1 VLELLLVKNIFKTI
15 VRRQQE
21 MSKYLVYAPVGYV
34 IGHLRYGHFEAE
46 IEIPDDKLN
55 DEAWILEMVREA
67 GELIIDDFE
76 VDGYGDIELGE
87 VKKIDD

>member
-1 VLELLLVKNIFKTI
+1 
-15 VRRQQE
+15 
-21 MSKYLVYAPVGYV
+21 MSKYLVYAPIDYV

-55 DEAWILEMVREA
+55 DEEWILEAVRNT

-87 VKKIDD
+87 VRKIDDE

>member
-1 VLELLLVKNIFKTI
+1 
-15 VRRQQE
+15 
-21 MSKYLVYAPVGYV
+21 MSKYLVYAPVDYV

-55 DEAWILEMVREA
+55 DKEWILEMVREE

-87 VKKIDD
+87 VKKTND

>member
-1 VLELLLVKNIFKTI
+1 
-15 VRRQQE
+15 
-21 MSKYLVYAPVGYV
+21 MSKYLVYAPVDYV

-55 DEAWILEMVREA
+55 DEEWILEMVREE

>member
-1 VLELLLVKNIFKTI
+1 
-15 VRRQQE
+15 
-21 MSKYLVYAPVGYV
+21 MSKYLVYAPVDYV

-55 DEAWILEMVREA
+55 DEEWILERVRNV
-67 GELIIDDFE
+67 GELLIDDFE

-87 VKKIDD
+87 VKKIDDKQ

>member
-1 VLELLLVKNIFKTI
+1 
-15 VRRQQE
+15 
-21 MSKYLVYAPVGYV
+21 MSKYLIYAPVDYV

-55 DEAWILEMVREA
+55 DKEWILYMVREE

-87 VKKIDD
+87 VRKIDDE

>member
-1 VLELLLVKNIFKTI
+1 
-15 VRRQQE
+15 
-21 MSKYLVYAPVGYV
+21 MSKYLVYAPVDYV
-34 IGHLRYGHFEAE
+34 MGHLRYGHFEAE

-55 DEAWILEMVREA
+55 DKKWILEAVREE

-76 VDGYGDIELGE
+76 VDGYGDIKLGE

>member
-1 VLELLLVKNIFKTI
+1 
-15 VRRQQE
+15 
-21 MSKYLVYAPVGYV
+21 MSKYLIYAPVDYV

-55 DEAWILEMVREA
+55 DKDWILEAVREE

-76 VDGYGDIELGE
+76 VDGHGDIKLGE
-87 VKKIDD
+87 VRKID

>member
-1 VLELLLVKNIFKTI
+1 
-15 VRRQQE
+15 
-21 MSKYLVYAPVGYV
+21 MSKYLVYAPVDYV

-55 DEAWILEMVREA
+55 DENWILEAVREE

-76 VDGYGDIELGE
+76 VDGYGPIELGE
-87 VKKIDD
+87 VRKINDK

>member
-1 VLELLLVKNIFKTI
+1 
-15 VRRQQE
+15 
-21 MSKYLVYAPVGYV
+21 MSKYLVYAPVDYV

-55 DEAWILEMVREA
+55 DEEWILYMVREE

-76 VDGYGDIELGE
+76 VDGYGDMELGE

>member
-1 VLELLLVKNIFKTI
+1 
-15 VRRQQE
+15 
-21 MSKYLVYAPVGYV
+21 MSKYLVYAPVDYV

-55 DEAWILEMVREA
+55 DEEWILEMVREE

-76 VDGYGDIELGE
+76 VDGYGDIELEE

>member
-1 VLELLLVKNIFKTI
+1 
-15 VRRQQE
+15 
-21 MSKYLVYAPVGYV
+21 MSKYLVYAPVDYV
-34 IGHLRYGHFEAE
+34 MGHLRYGHFEAE

-55 DEAWILEMVREA
+55 DEEWILEMVREE

-87 VKKIDD
+87 VRKIDDE

>member
-1 VLELLLVKNIFKTI
+1 
-15 VRRQQE
+15 
-21 MSKYLVYAPVGYV
+21 MSKYLVYAPVDYV

-55 DEAWILEMVREA
+55 DEGWILEAVRNT

-87 VKKIDD
+87 VRKIDDE

>member
-1 VLELLLVKNIFKTI
+1 
-15 VRRQQE
+15 
-21 MSKYLVYAPVGYV
+21 MSKYLVYAPVDYV

-55 DEAWILEMVREA
+55 DEDWILEAVREE

-87 VKKIDD
+87 VRKID

>member
-1 VLELLLVKNIFKTI
+1 
-15 VRRQQE
+15 
-21 MSKYLVYAPVGYV
+21 MSKYLVYAPVDYV

-55 DEAWILEMVREA
+55 DEEWILEAVRNM

-87 VKKIDD
+87 VRKINAE

>member
-1 VLELLLVKNIFKTI
+1 
-15 VRRQQE
+15 
-21 MSKYLVYAPVGYV
+21 MSKYLVYAPVDYV

-55 DEAWILEMVREA
+55 DEEWILEAVRNA

-87 VKKIDD
+87 VRKIDDEQ

>member
-1 VLELLLVKNIFKTI
+1 
-15 VRRQQE
+15 
-21 MSKYLVYAPVGYV
+21 MSKYLVYAPVDYV

-55 DEAWILEMVREA
+55 DKGWILEMVREE

>member
-1 VLELLLVKNIFKTI
+1 
-15 VRRQQE
+15 
-21 MSKYLVYAPVGYV
+21 MSKYLVYAPVDYV

-55 DEAWILEMVREA
+55 DEKWIIEMVRHA

-87 VKKIDD
+87 VRKIDDE

>member
-1 VLELLLVKNIFKTI
+1 
-15 VRRQQE
+15 
-21 MSKYLVYAPVGYV
+21 MSKYLVYAPVDYV

-55 DEAWILEMVREA
+55 DEEWILEAVRDQ
-67 GELIIDDFE
+67 GELIIDDFR

-87 VKKIDD
+87 VRKIDD

>member
-1 VLELLLVKNIFKTI
+1 
-15 VRRQQE
+15 
-21 MSKYLVYAPVGYV
+21 MSKYLVYAPVDYV

-46 IEIPDDKLN
+46 IEIPDDKLD
-55 DEAWILEMVREA
+55 DEKWILEAVRDA

-87 VKKIDD
+87 VRKIDDE

>member
-1 VLELLLVKNIFKTI
+1 
-15 VRRQQE
+15 
-21 MSKYLVYAPVGYV
+21 MSKYLIYAPVDYV

-55 DEAWILEMVREA
+55 DEEWILYMVREE

-76 VDGYGDIELGE
+76 VDGYGNIELGE
-87 VKKIDD
+87 VRKINDE

>member
-1 VLELLLVKNIFKTI
+1 
-15 VRRQQE
+15 
-21 MSKYLVYAPVGYV
+21 MSKYLVYAPVDYV

-46 IEIPDDKLN
+46 IEIPDEKLN
-55 DEAWILEMVREA
+55 DEEWILEAVRNA

-87 VKKIDD
+87 VRKIDDE

>member
-1 VLELLLVKNIFKTI
+1 
-15 VRRQQE
+15 
-21 MSKYLVYAPVGYV
+21 MSKYLVYAPVDYV

-55 DEAWILEMVREA
+55 DEEWILEMVRAE

>member
-1 VLELLLVKNIFKTI
+1 
-15 VRRQQE
+15 
-21 MSKYLVYAPVGYV
+21 MSKYLVYAPVDYV

-55 DEAWILEMVREA
+55 DEEWILEAVRDA

-76 VDGYGDIELGE
+76 VDGYGDISIGE
-87 VKKIDD
+87 MRKINDAK

>member
-1 VLELLLVKNIFKTI
+1 
-15 VRRQQE
+15 
-21 MSKYLVYAPVGYV
+21 MSKYLVYAPVDYV

-55 DEAWILEMVREA
+55 DEEWILEAVRNT
-67 GELIIDDFE
+67 GELIVDDFE

-87 VKKIDD
+87 VRRIDDE